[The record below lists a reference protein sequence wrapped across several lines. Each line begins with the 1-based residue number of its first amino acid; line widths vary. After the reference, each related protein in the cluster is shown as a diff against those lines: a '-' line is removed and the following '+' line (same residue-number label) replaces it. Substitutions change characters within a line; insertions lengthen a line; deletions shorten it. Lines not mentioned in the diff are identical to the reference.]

1 MSNIKKG
8 FYICKNINKPKP
20 TDGTLY
26 RPTKEDIE
34 LLSDYWYYAHLEMEG
49 VTPITKEISTEN
61 VERLLSSNKIYCWKN
76 KDNIIVSIGYYKII
90 SNKAEICGVYTNP
103 KYRRNNYASNLVY
116 NITKELINKNFEPIL
131 YTNYNYEPS
140 NKTYVNIGYELIEV
154 IE

>member
-1 MSNIKKG
+1 M
-8 FYICKNINKPKP
+8 
-20 TDGTLY
+20 
-26 RPTKEDIE
+26 
-34 LLSDYWYYAHLEMEG
+34 
-49 VTPITKEISTEN
+49 
-61 VERLLSSNKIYCWKN
+61 ERLLSSNKIYCWKN
-76 KDNIIVSIGYYKII
+76 KDNIIVSIGYYKTIN
-90 SNKAEICGVYTNP
+90 NKAEICGIYTNP